1 MSNAFAPL
9 LEPGRI
15 GSLELRNRIIMAPMG
30 SNFAESDGKC
40 GERIQAYY
48 EARAQGGA
56 SLLTMGVV
64 SIAYPNGTSSP
75 YQVGISNDDYIP
87 GLAEMARRAHK
98 HGAKIAAQLQ
108 HAGKTAMCDLAEGRP
123 VWVPSLPPKPSMS
136 MMGALT
142 KEELGRFAS
151 TIGRHKPQFRVLD
164 KGDIEQLVGWYADA
178 AARAQTAGFDGI
190 EVHAG
195 HTYLIAGFLSA
206 YTNQRDDE
214 YGGSLENRA
223 RLMVEVIRAVKA
235 RVGANFPV
243 WVRLD
248 GEELRSKGGITPS
261 DAVGAAKLAVGAGAD
276 AVSMSAY
283 AVFTTGVAFTEAP
296 TVHEPG
302 VLVRYAAEARKAV
315 NVPVIAAGRI
325 SPEMAAESIAAGR
338 FDFVAMARKL
348 LADPELP
355 RKLAQGRARDIRPCN
370 YCYVCISEIFLNS
383 RIKCPVNAE
392 LGDEAQAAMKPA
404 ATRRHVL
411 VIGGGPAGME
421 AARVAA
427 ARGHRVTLVERS
439 DRLGGAL
446 AFAGLSYA
454 GNAPLIDNLVHQV
467 RELPID
473 VQLSTAADAAL
484 VERLKPDAI
493 VVATGA
499 RRGAAALA
507 GADLAHVWTCDE
519 LQRQVTSAQSGDGA
533 RLGLPPA
540 EAAMPAAGA
549 ASAGKTLGQRVVIV
563 GGGMVGLELADYLL
577 ARGRSVTVLES
588 TDKPGCELSIALRWR
603 IMDPID
609 ERGCLKRK
617 ATVREIT
624 PGEVVWSDA
633 EGNEQRTGAD
643 SVIIASEATADSR
656 VADLLKDCGVPLHV
670 AGDCR
675 SVEQI
680 EGAIRDGFRIG
691 CEV

>member
-1 MSNAFAPL
+1 MSNVHSPL

-15 GSLELRNRIIMAPMG
+15 GALELRNRIIMAPMG
-30 SNFAESDGKC
+30 SNFAEADGRC

-48 EARAQGGA
+48 EARAKGGA
-56 SLLTMGVV
+56 ALLTMGVV
-64 SIAYPNGTSSP
+64 SIAYPSGTSSP

-87 GLAEMARRAHK
+87 GLTEMARRAHK

-123 VWVPSLPPKPSMS
+123 VWVPSLPPKPSTS

-142 KEELGRFAS
+142 KEELTSFAS

-164 KGDIEQLVGWYADA
+164 KGDIEQLIEWYAAA
-178 AARAQTAGFDGI
+178 AARAQAAGFDGI
-190 EVHAG
+190 ELHAG
-195 HTYLIAGFLSA
+195 HTYLVAGFLSP
-206 YTNQRDDE
+206 YYNQRDDE

-223 RLMVEVIRAVKA
+223 RLMVEMIRGVKA
-235 RVGANFPV
+235 RVGAGFPV

-248 GEELRSKGGITPS
+248 GEELRSKGGITLP
-261 DAVGAAKLAVGAGAD
+261 DAVGAARLAVEAGAV

-283 AVFTTGVAFTEAP
+283 ATFTTGVAFTEAP

-302 VLVRYAAEARKAV
+302 RLMDYATEVRKAV
-315 NVPVIAAGRI
+315 SVPVIAAGRI
-325 SPEMAAESIAAGR
+325 SPQMAAEAIAAGR

-355 RKLAQGRARDIRPCN
+355 RKLVQGRARDVRPCN

-392 LGDEAQAAMKPA
+392 LGHEAEAGITPA
-404 ATRRHVL
+404 AAQRHVL

-427 ARGHRVTLVERS
+427 TRGHRVTLVERS
-439 DRLGGAL
+439 ERLGGAL
-446 AFAGLSYA
+446 AFAALGYA
-454 GNAPLIDNLVHQV
+454 GNAPLLDNLVHQV

-473 VQLSTAADAAL
+473 VQLATAADAAL
-484 VERLKPDAI
+484 VGRLKPDAV
-493 VVATGA
+493 VVASGA
-499 RRGAAALA
+499 RRGTGGLA
-507 GADLAHVWTCDE
+507 GAGLAHVWTCDE
-519 LQRQVTSAQSGDGA
+519 LQRQITLEDAGGTA
-533 RLGLPPA
+533 RIGLPPA
-540 EAAMPAAGA
+540 DAAAGA
-549 ASAGKTLGQRVVIV
+549 AKTLGKRVVVI

-577 ARGRSVTVLES
+577 AHDRTVTVLEP
-588 TDKPGCELSIALRWR
+588 TDKAGRELSIALRWR
-603 IMDPID
+603 VMDAV
-609 ERGCLKRK
+609 EQRGSIQRS

-624 PGEVVWSDA
+624 PTEVVWADA
-633 EGNEQRTGAD
+633 EGKEQRTGAD
-643 SVIIASEATADSR
+643 SVLIAREATPDTG
-656 VADLLKDCGVPLHV
+656 VAELLKDCGVPLHL

-675 SVEQI
+675 GVEQI
-680 EGAIRDGFRIG
+680 EGAIRDGFRVG